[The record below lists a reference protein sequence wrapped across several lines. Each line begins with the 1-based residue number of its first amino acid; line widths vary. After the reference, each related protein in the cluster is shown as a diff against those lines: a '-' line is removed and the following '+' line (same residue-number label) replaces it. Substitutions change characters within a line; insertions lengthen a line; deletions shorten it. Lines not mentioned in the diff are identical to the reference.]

1 MRTRLVAGSAGFAG
15 ADVTTFFL
23 HRERLGNAGSAL
35 RRHLSFMAPWNCWVK
50 ASWRGKWRRMGTWF
64 VRLAGGT
71 VTRSAGA
78 VTGATVSTGRRPGRR
93 SHPWPGSARVNRAR
107 KAARWTA
114 PRMTVA
120 LAGAGLRNPPRWGLL
135 REYQRSVPLA
145 RYDRGPP
152 AGKKAGRVGTFPV
165 RDVVPGYCRAP
176 GRGSITVS
184 RRWPPATRPHER
196 MRDPAT
202 LNRMGAFL

>member
-78 VTGATVSTGRRPGRR
+78 VTGATASTGRLPGRR
-93 SHPWPGSARVNRAR
+93 SHSWPGSARADRGR
-107 KAARWTA
+107 KAARLGGPA
-114 PRMTVA
+114 DAAA
-120 LAGAGLRNPPRWGLL
+120 LARGGAAGTRHAGLTARVSALSASRPLRSRATGREEGWPSGNISSKRCGSWLL
-135 REYQRSVPLA
+135 QSTWERIDNRQQA
-145 RYDRGPP
+145 R
-152 AGKKAGRVGTFPV
+152 A
-165 RDVVPGYCRAP
+165 
-176 GRGSITVS
+176 VS
-184 RRWPPATRPHER
+184 DEA
-196 MRDPAT
+196 A
-202 LNRMGAFL
+202 